1 MEQGYSLVTSNNN
14 NTKSNLIY
22 IFIKYNL
29 FNRILFFAYMYICF
43 ISDGKSYCKNLTV
56 DKQPEADYVEKVVC
70 DENDVGENEM
80 KQFEID
86 EDSKVL
92 LVKQNG
98 VLSAIGTKCSHYGAL
113 LSTGALSE
121 GRIRCPWHGACFNI
135 RTGMLKSLIF
145 KR

>member
-1 MEQGYSLVTSNNN
+1 MHSHANCTNSHRNCSHSAIVVVVVNIFSDVRPYSRNETVEQ
-14 NTKSNLIY
+14 
-22 IFIKYNL
+22 
-29 FNRILFFAYMYICF
+29 
-43 ISDGKSYCKNLTV
+43 
-56 DKQPEADYVEKVVC
+56 QPEADYIEKVVC

-80 KQFEID
+80 KQVALD

-121 GRIRCPWHGACFNI
+121 GRVRCPWHGI
-135 RTGMLKSLIF
+135 
-145 KR
+145 